1 MIMTNQFIIISIV
14 VITFVIIIIYVI
26 SIGFALILS

>member
-1 MIMTNQFIIISIV
+1 MIMTNQFIISIV